1 VAIGKLRPWSWLWDM
16 LAAQLGRA
24 MKSDRR
30 NGSITL
36 NELDILMFS
45 VRKFDEAIQSVHD
58 LISDIRGAVTR
69 IKNTANSDEALQ
81 ALQNARGQTKFRSHE
96 DLAEMKNSMSQD
108 AEEFR
113 MDWKSIIEVI
123 GSIGDTK
130 SQTVMESWG
139 RDVEVDTI
147 VTSVN
152 PIMTSTA
159 S

>member
-1 VAIGKLRPWSWLWDM
+1 M
-16 LAAQLGRA
+16 LVGQLGRA

-36 NELDILMFS
+36 NELDVLMFS
-45 VRKFDEAIQSVHD
+45 VRKFDEAMQSVHG
-58 LISDIRGAVTR
+58 LISDIRSAVTR

-81 ALQNARGQTKFRSHE
+81 ALQNARGQAKLRSHE
-96 DLAEMKNSMSQD
+96 DLAKMKNSISQD

-139 RDVEVDTI
+139 RDIEVDTI

>member
-1 VAIGKLRPWSWLWDM
+1 VAIGKLKPWNWLWEM
-16 LAAQLGRA
+16 LAGHLGRA

-58 LISDIRGAVTR
+58 LISDIRSAVTR

-139 RDVEVDTI
+139 RDIEVDAI

-152 PIMTSTA
+152 PIMTSAA